1 MVGGQVNPITRI
13 LIDNN
18 KNNNNNNNNDNNN
31 SCILLLLLAY
41 SGFKTNTSDGTN
53 SKN

>member
-13 LIDNN
+13 LIHNN
-18 KNNNNNNNNDNNN
+18 KTNNNNNNNNNN

-41 SGFKTNTSDGTN
+41 SGFKTNTSGGTN